1 MIAPVIL
8 QYSNCGN
15 ILPFGVEN
23 VAWWKE
29 LSQAGCQREGEI
41 SRAGC
46 EREEISRAGCQREGE
61 GAGLL
66 LNPVLS
72 LINMLPQILFG
83 TTCGSPR

>member
-29 LSQAGCQREGEI
+29 LSQAGCQMEGEI
-41 SRAGC
+41 SQAGC
-46 EREEISRAGCQREGE
+46 EREEEISRAGCQREGRFL
-61 GAGLL
+61 G
-66 LNPVLS
+66 VLYAKNYMA
-72 LINMLPQILFG
+72 L
-83 TTCGSPR
+83 